1 MGRLDALSNLDF
13 AMGAFQLVANLAI
26 LARDPRRI
34 RAEHANGEFPE
45 RFADLLSVSWI
56 YGGASNLLVSLL
68 LILMVRP
75 LREGNPVAG
84 TVVASIGSY
93 YVLVGLATYSF
104 GLRRHRG
111 LLVFTL
117 LGIALLGGLLPARG
131 IPLR

>member
-1 MGRLDALSNLDF
+1 MSRIDAVSYLIF

-26 LARDPRRI
+26 LARGPRRI
-34 RAEHANGEFPE
+34 RAEHANGALPE

-56 YGGASNLLVSLL
+56 YGGASNVLVSLL
-68 LILMVRP
+68 LLLMVRP
-75 LREGNPVAG
+75 LREGNLLAD

-93 YVLVGLATYSF
+93 YVVVGLATYF
-104 GLRRHRG
+104 LGLRRHRG

-117 LGIALLGGLLPARG
+117 LGVTLLGGLLLARG